1 MRSIAS
7 VVLILRA
14 PCSINNKETK
24 LAEMIER
31 KDGYLSDML
40 ATNNKIIN
48 EECKQN
54 ERTGEL
60 VNN

>member
-1 MRSIAS
+1 
-7 VVLILRA
+7 
-14 PCSINNKETK
+14 
-24 LAEMIER
+24 MIER